1 MSSSSEKTS
10 SPRLRRAMRSVGRE
24 KRVSKSVPS
33 NPTSDQVIDAPRKLC
48 GKLTLLLLAE
58 LGRRQLDLLL
68 GADNL
73 VAHGV
78 KLILLVG
85 FVTLETGT
93 STLTLDPVVAGRR
106 HLAVHD
112 GPDLLRDVLGE
123 LGRVGNN
130 DDTTLELLEGLGQG
144 TERVTVEVVGGLVE
158 DDQVGTLPGAG
169 GEDDLDT
176 LATRQTAHARVG
188 NQLGVEAK
196 VGAVGLDLLAD
207 QGAELTR
214 GEGLLHVHVGNHLLV
229 RSQELVTGQPDVV
242 GRHHGGPALVLLA
255 DVVANGEGAL
265 VLVRVLE
272 LSARVDAND
281 AALSALD
288 LEDLVHG
295 LLISVRDDL
304 VGTVHRL
311 TILTSLETP
320 LDVLRGG
327 LVQVVINVGEGVLLD
342 VGDTDVL
349 VLVDLTLRGD
359 ELTGEDVDERRLA
372 GTVGA
377 NDGDTGAEG
386 ALERDVLDLGLA
398 GARVLERHLGGTQDG
413 LGLGLDTLEET
424 GLGEGELHLRVAELV
439 VRLGGGVL
447 LDKLLEVTTVA
458 LELEALVVNDVLAD
472 VVEEGRVVGDDDG
485 GAGGVLEVLL
495 EPLDVLH
502 VQVVGGLVEKQ
513 DIGGLEDGTA
523 QGELHL
529 PTTREGRDLALDHHL
544 GKAEL
549 VQLGLDIGLGGLDS
563 GVLELLHGPL
573 NGGHLGVGRV
583 EVVLDEDG
591 LDLGLLGETLDLL
604 VVDGAHEGGLAGTVG
619 AAKTVALATLETEV
633 GLVEQ
638 DLGTVGEGEGAVAE
652 ILTLLI
658 IGVDLGLLGGA
669 GRGALAEVVN
679 DLLGVLVAD
688 DDGDVGLEGLDP
700 DDGLNLLLV
709 DQLAG
714 DVGGVL
720 EDDVQLLGL
729 GLGLGGDRLLELGED
744 DVQVGVVADLGDLAI
759 DDVADTGKGVEGL
772 LGLLTGLGVGQVVV
786 VLLKTG
792 HHLGQ
797 ERSDNVGVV
806 DELAHVVDDDGGL
819 TLDGGL
825 ALGKTTVKEG
835 NHEGKSGLLNLGDEG
850 GGTEQVNSLGDVLG
864 LGDTL
869 DELGDEALDITV
881 DNELAD
887 LLHGLVGAL
896 LDLLLG
902 VPHGLGDD
910 RDEVG
915 DAVADLGGGGADD
928 GLEDVESGHLLLPL
942 LGLEEGLLD
951 GLEEALDGV
960 GVDGLGDGEGSL
972 VGSILDRG
980 DLVAGSGKDIRE
992 KGDEEGLDV
1001 SRNLG
1006 VLCDGGDGNA
1016 SLLTGA
1022 SVLLVVEE
1030 LPHGL
1035 DAPAGGSL
1043 SALKLQ

>member
-1 MSSSSEKTS
+1 MGVQRSFFWPTL
-10 SPRLRRAMRSVGRE
+10 SPM
-24 KRVSKSVPS
+24 
-33 NPTSDQVIDAPRKLC
+33 
-48 GKLTLLLLAE
+48 
-58 LGRRQLDLLL
+58 
-68 GADNL
+68 
-73 VAHGV
+73 
-78 KLILLVG
+78 
-85 FVTLETGT
+85 
-93 STLTLDPVVAGRR
+93 
-106 HLAVHD
+106 
-112 GPDLLRDVLGE
+112 
-123 LGRVGNN
+123 
-130 DDTTLELLEGLGQG
+130 
-144 TERVTVEVVGGLVE
+144 
-158 DDQVGTLPGAG
+158 
-169 GEDDLDT
+169 
-176 LATRQTAHARVG
+176 
-188 NQLGVEAK
+188 AK
-196 VGAVGLDLLAD
+196 
-207 QGAELTR
+207 E
-214 GEGLLHVHVGNHLLV
+214 H
-229 RSQELVTGQPDVV
+229 SYS
-242 GRHHGGPALVLLA
+242 
-255 DVVANGEGAL
+255 
-265 VLVRVLE
+265 VLE
-272 LSARVDAND
+272 LSAGVDADD
-281 AALSALD
+281 AALGALD

-295 LLISVRDDL
+295 LLISVGDDL

-320 LDVLRGG
+320 LDVLGGG
-327 LVQVVINVGEGVLLD
+327 LVQVVIDVGEGVLLD

-377 NDGDTGAEG
+377 NDGNTGAER

-398 GARVLERHLGGTQDG
+398 GAGVLERHPGGTQDG

-424 GLGEGELHLRVAELV
+424 GLGEGELHLGVAELV
-439 VRLGGGVL
+439 
-447 LDKLLEVTTVA
+447 VTTVA
-458 LELEALVVNDVLAD
+458 LELEALVVDDVLAD

-529 PTTREGRDLALDHHL
+529 PTTREGGDLALDHVL
-544 GKAEL
+544 GEAEL
-549 VQLGLDIGLGGLDS
+549 VQLGLDVGLGGLDT
-563 GVLELLHGPL
+563 GVLKLLHGPL
-573 NGGHLGVGRV
+573 NGSHLSVGRV

-591 LDLGLLGETLDLL
+591 LDLGLLGEALDLL

-652 ILTLLI
+652 VLTLLV
-658 IGVDLGLLGGA
+658 IGVNLGLLGGT

-679 DLLGVLVAD
+679 DLLSVLVAD
-688 DDGDVGLEGLDP
+688 NDGDVGLEGLDP
-700 DDGLNLLLV
+700 DDGLDLLLV
-709 DQLAG
+709 DQLASN
-714 DVGGVL
+714 VGSVL
-720 EDDVQLLGL
+720 EDDLELIGL
-729 GLGLGGDRLLELGED
+729 GLVLGGDGLLELGED

-786 VLLKTG
+786 VLLETR

-806 DELAHVVDDDGGL
+806 DELAHVVDNDGGL
-819 TLDGGL
+819 TLDGSL

-835 NHEGKSGLLNLGDEG
+835 NHEGKSGLLDLGDEG
-850 GGTEQVNSLGDVLG
+850 GGTEQVNGLGDVLG

-910 RDEVG
+910 GDEVG
-915 DAVADLGGGGADD
+915 DAVADLGGGGAND
-928 GLEDVESGHLLLPL
+928 GLEDVESSHLLLPL

-951 GLEEALDGV
+951 GLEETLDGV
-960 GVDGLGDGEGSL
+960 GVDGLGNGEGSL

-980 DLVAGSGKDIRE
+980 DLVARSGKDIGE
-992 KGDEEGLDV
+992 KSDEEGLDV
-1001 SRNLG
+1001 SRDLG
-1006 VLCDGGDGNA
+1006 VLCDGGDGNG

-1035 DAPAGGSL
+1035 DAPAGQSL
-1043 SALKLQ
+1043 SALRLQKKIVWEPKIARR